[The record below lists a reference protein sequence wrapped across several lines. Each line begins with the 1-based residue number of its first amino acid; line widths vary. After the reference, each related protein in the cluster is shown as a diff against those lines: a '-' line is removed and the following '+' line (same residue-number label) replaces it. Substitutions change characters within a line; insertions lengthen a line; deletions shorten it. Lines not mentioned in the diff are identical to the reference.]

1 MGTLADKLQYLKD
14 TKDAIMN
21 AIIEKG
27 VAITSSD
34 TFRSYA
40 DKIKSITSGDKPIVY
55 DTVSSVDK
63 NPYDYIS
70 KDSFSDSLT
79 SVVIT
84 SLSNLIT
91 IGSEA
96 SISNGIFSPTGYKEN
111 NLIALNYIT
120 SDIQLGVWHCIVFKC
135 KPSGSSQYSC
145 LYNFNRNYGMSIWN
159 NPSGYFGA
167 NWDVSSIEAPYKD
180 SEGWSYVTLA
190 VKAESGN
197 GFNIGTLKV
206 RLFNGI
212 VTDAENNPDNITV
225 LSTGEY
231 TNLSSFPTAEYG
243 TTGYLG
249 ARVDDCMFD
258 GEIDCSNVSYYR
270 NGTLIDTI
278 VTTEKLI

>member
-84 SLSNLIT
+84 LVDNLTSKIVGSLSNNLGIVRGFSSDNYVNDGINFT
-91 IGSEA
+91 LDSQSYYIKFRLKQESVPRQSVIIHGEYLLNLECTPSKRLDCYCWKTSTSSVVLD
-96 SISNGIFSPTGYKEN
+96 SIEPYTWYYAIIRMENDPSNTNSIFKKYYISTVSFEDALNNNYVVMMEDNKQQSPT
-111 NLIALNYIT
+111 
-120 SDIQLGVWHCIVFKC
+120 S
-135 KPSGSSQYSC
+135 YST
-145 LYNFNRNYGMSIWN
+145 YYGRST
-159 NPSGYFGA
+159 YT
-167 NWDVSSIEAPYKD
+167 YQ
-180 SEGWSYVTLA
+180 SYA
-190 VKAESGN
+190 
-197 GFNIGTLKV
+197 
-206 RLFNGI
+206 
-212 VTDAENNPDNITV
+212 DA
-225 LSTGEY
+225 
-231 TNLSSFPTAEYG
+231 F
-243 TTGYLG
+243 
-249 ARVDDCMFD
+249 
-258 GEIDCSNVSYYR
+258 EIDFNETRIMNNNDGTIYRQYYQ
-270 NGTLIDTI
+270 I
-278 VTTEKLI
+278 EKLI